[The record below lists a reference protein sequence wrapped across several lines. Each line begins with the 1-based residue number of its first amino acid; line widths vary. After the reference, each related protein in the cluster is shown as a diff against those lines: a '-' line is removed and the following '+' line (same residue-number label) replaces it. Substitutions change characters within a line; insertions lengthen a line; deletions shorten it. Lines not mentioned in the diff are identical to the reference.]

1 MSAGDDI
8 ARFIKDDR
16 IDLYASPSDEKSP
29 AYYPNEILEERLVS
43 KLAGESFA
51 GLPLRTRSK
60 VAKQLV
66 CAALGYAAPTSFKK
80 TQPRFPSPNFDLYV
94 QKSDNLQIWNQ
105 EVDPSRRYVVLGLD
119 YSDTITAARVLSGQ
133 ELALLDTTGTLTS
146 KYQAKRLVSSAGS
159 KLVKSRDTEQ
169 FLRTMLPSDAL
180 NKSLHGRLSPV
191 AQPLPG
197 AVLTIA
203 AIYDSLSTLVGT
215 TLADPGITQERLRGV
230 ALQRAVCNV
239 LKLGPY
245 ADAGQFPDILC
256 QALEVKLQLSPTVDL
271 GLVAPDQLITAPEL
285 GHDLRYCD
293 ARYAVL
299 YGARVNSTVL
309 RISHIVVSTG
319 LSFFDEFR
327 RFEGNVQ
334 NRKLQIR
341 LPNDFFQIVYFEI
354 LLGPVV
360 DRECFRYRGIKGKGS
375 I

>member
-1 MSAGDDI
+1 MSAGDNI
-8 ARFIKDDR
+8 ARFIKDNR
-16 IDLYASPSDEKSP
+16 IDLYAAPSDERSP
-29 AYYPNEILEERLVS
+29 AYYPNEVLEERLAS
-43 KLAGESFA
+43 KLAGESLA

-66 CAALGYAAPTSFKK
+66 CTALGYAAPTSFKK
-80 TQPRFPSPNFDLYV
+80 TQPRFPSPNFDLYI

-105 EVDPSRRYVVLGLD
+105 EVDPSRRYVILGLD
-119 YSDTITAARVLSGQ
+119 HADTITAARVLSGQ
-133 ELALLDTTGTLTS
+133 ELALLDTTRTLTS

-159 KLVKSRDTEQ
+159 KLVQPRDTEP

-180 NKSLHGRLSPV
+180 IESLHGRLSPV

-197 AVLTIA
+197 AVLTIR

-215 TLADPGITQERLRGV
+215 TLVDPGITQERLRGV
-230 ALQRAVCNV
+230 ELQRAVCNA
-239 LKLGPY
+239 LRLGPY

-293 ARYAVL
+293 ARYAVV
-299 YGARVNSTVL
+299 YGERVDSTIL
-309 RISHIVVSTG
+309 RINHIVVSTG
-319 LSFFDEFR
+319 LNFFDEFHR
-327 RFEGNVQ
+327 YEGNVQ

-341 LPNDFFQIVYFEI
+341 LPIDFFRIV
-354 LLGPVV
+354 
-360 DRECFRYRGIKGKGS
+360 
-375 I
+375 